1 MYVWRHIYICTYI
14 CAQGTRRGC
23 LIPSNWSYSCLW
35 ATIWGLGTEPG
46 SSTRARNQSH
56 LSSVKSN
63 GHSSTS
69 SGLVAYAC
77 NQLPGGLSQE
87 NRYRFGASLG
97 YIERFRLREL
107 QHEALS
113 YLKRNKSL
121 PEFKVGPG
129 YLVRSCPKI

>member
-1 MYVWRHIYICTYI
+1 MYNCSVSMSGSHI
-14 CAQGTRRGC
+14 CARGTRRGC
-23 LIPSNWSYSCLW
+23 LIPSNRSCSCLW
-35 ATIWGLGTEPG
+35 KTIWGLGTEPG

-63 GHSSTS
+63 EHSSTS

-77 NQLPGGLSQE
+77 NQLPGGLSKE
-87 NRYRFGASLG
+87 NCYKFGASLG

-107 QHEALS
+107 KHKALS

-121 PEFKVGPG
+121 PEFKVDPG
-129 YLVRSCPKI
+129 YLVRSCPRI